1 MDLSGSEKA
10 GLGNRS
16 GSSMVELSPTSGKHW
31 GCDVHS
37 ELLQSKAKG
46 GAFKSKGKLSGRWRG
61 HDPGWGSTPPP
72 Q

>member
-16 GSSMVELSPTSGKHW
+16 GSSMVELSPISGKHW

-46 GAFKSKGKLSGRWRG
+46 GAFKSKGKLSGRG
-61 HDPGWGSTPPP
+61 GDMTLGGAVPPPP